1 MAILNAAARR
11 GMPAKQFGMP
21 KSKGFPMSDASH
33 DRLAIGGA
41 TRSYNAGNIS
51 KGTEERI
58 KGEARRKLGIGQGSG
73 PKRKSLYE

>member
-1 MAILNAAARR
+1 MAVLNAAARR
-11 GMPAKQFGMP
+11 AMPARQFGQP
-21 KSKGFPMSDASH
+21 KSKGFPMNDATH

-51 KGTEERI
+51 KGTEQRI
-58 KGEARRKLGIGQGSG
+58 QGQARKKLGISAG